1 MCAVRRTV
9 DWGVVGET
17 DNRRT
22 VDSRGTE
29 NRRTVNYRGTDN
41 RTVQRRPESTDTL
54 HFLSDTQSLFYV
66 MLSEKNTQAQ
76 KPSVGA

>member
-1 MCAVRRTV
+1 MPVRRTV

-22 VDSRGTE
+22 LDS
-29 NRRTVNYRGTDN
+29 RGTDN
-41 RTVQRRPESTDTL
+41 RTVQRRPESADTL

-76 KPSVGA
+76 KSSVGA